1 MTAQQFVR
9 ISAALA
15 LAFGASTSIAQNVYL
30 NRGKVLKG
38 EFPFSEAVKVGG
50 TLYLSGQIGL
60 IPGTTDVAPGGIK
73 AEAKQTME
81 NVKTSLEANGYAL
94 GHIVK
99 CTAMLADMSEWST
112 FNEVYRTYFTPG
124 KYPARSVFGASGLAF
139 NARVELECIAAK

>member
-30 NRGKVLKG
+30 NSGKVLKG

-81 NVKTSLEANGYAL
+81 NV
-94 GHIVK
+94 
-99 CTAMLADMSEWST
+99 
-112 FNEVYRTYFTPG
+112 
-124 KYPARSVFGASGLAF
+124 
-139 NARVELECIAAK
+139 